1 MLQLEQIPSFCTVCY
16 LLFYV
21 FTHMCDIIP
30 LPDNL
35 NCDIVLITVNGTLC
49 FKYFS
54 SSPKLCV
61 FSFLYIALFMSI
73 LLFSSLFL
81 FSFFFLLLCLFLF
94 CSFLS
99 FFFFFFLSLLFSL
112 CSISSAFST
121 VSRIL
126 FIPLLQSFV
135 HQLHFSVSC

>member
-81 FSFFFLLLCLFLF
+81 FSFFLYCFHYVLFLLRSPQSPEFCLFHYYRALCISYIF
-94 CSFLS
+94 QFLVN
-99 FFFFFFLSLLFSL
+99 
-112 CSISSAFST
+112 C
-121 VSRIL
+121 
-126 FIPLLQSFV
+126 PLL
-135 HQLHFSVSC
+135 VSW